1 MMAKNTLTKAA
12 TASHPTSHWRISAQ
26 NSPNWARAVSC
37 VLCETGFISSIHLES
52 RSQVNRKNFYFS
64 PPPHGHSLHPF
75 RIMAAIASH
84 FRCFML
90 PSHLFS
96 FRSAVRT
103 RRTVAA
109 ATAQSLS
116 RWVRRTYG
124 RSRYL
129 VLLSHIVRAKSS
141 EATLSIVSTN
151 SGALEQI
158 IHQSQ
163 IIGNEQWTIL
173 YG

>member
-1 MMAKNTLTKAA
+1 MMAKNTQTKAA
-12 TASHPTSHWRISAQ
+12 TTSHWRISAQ
-26 NSPNWARAVSC
+26 NSLNWARAVSC

-103 RRTVAA
+103 RRTVAG
-109 ATAQSLS
+109 ATAQITSAQSLS
-116 RWVRRTYG
+116 PA
-124 RSRYL
+124 
-129 VLLSHIVRAKSS
+129 IIRAKSLS
-141 EATLSIVSTN
+141 CITLAYRPSQVVQATFVIVSTN

-163 IIGNEQWTIL
+163 SIGNEQWTIL